1 MYLVIT
7 AIAVLVI
14 VLVFLPTIDYKES
27 VNIAFLK
34 NNELYIECEVKEIV
48 ALQTDSITIRTKDDL
63 IISNIHVYKI
73 FTDTDFTDMHF

>member
-14 VLVFLPTIDYKES
+14 VLLFLPTINYKES

-48 ALQTDSITIRTKDDL
+48 ALQTNSITIRTKM
-63 IISNIHVYKI
+63 I
-73 FTDTDFTDMHF
+73 

>member
-14 VLVFLPTIDYKES
+14 VLLFLPTINYKES

-48 ALQTDSITIRTKDDL
+48 ALQTNSITIRTKDDL
-63 IISNIHVYKI
+63 IISNIRVYKI